1 MSRKKRRYR
10 KQGTREISRLR
21 CAPLEMTSEAQDQTE
36 SSVPQSNLLALLSAF
51 DGYSNAAAF
60 LGEDSPLLS
69 SGTFR
74 RSGLTRETELLTT
87 AYRENWIAK
96 RIIDMPCEDMTRAW
110 YKLSTSLPE
119 AAVRDLHR
127 LEAWHNVKQEIA
139 NAIRWARLYGGSIAL
154 IVLRGEEN
162 RLDQPIDYDLL
173 LPNCFQGLLV
183 LDRAQGIEP
192 SQELVTDLDD
202 PDFGLPMYYTVEL
215 ETGSY
220 SESSIQNSKPTA
232 AAGRRSLDFA
242 RDDMRDA
249 QDDTGAGNMVW
260 NGIDSATVKPL
271 EYANDSI
278 SYHAPVYQS
287 VKIHHSRVLR
297 FVGRELPYMEMV
309 AENYWGASELEH
321 IWDELQKR
329 NATSANIA
337 QLVFQANITT
347 LKMGH
352 LGQHL
357 AMGTEKQR
365 LDALQAME
373 TENRLRT
380 SFGLQIMNADD
391 SLENHSYSFG
401 GLSEIYEAFMMD
413 MAGAAE
419 IPATKLFGRSP
430 QGMNSTGEA
439 DLRNYYDMIAQ
450 MQERCL
456 RPALEKLVPIMAISC
471 WAYVPNDLE
480 IVFQPIMTTSP
491 AEKAELVQ
499 KLTSDVI
506 EAFKC
511 GLITQEQAL
520 AELESRGEA
529 LGVYT
534 KLNSVTHH
542 KSFKTTE

>member
-1 MSRKKRRYR
+1 MSRKRKRYR
-10 KQGTREISRLR
+10 GQNGQKKTTPSGLTK
-21 CAPLEMTSEAQDQTE
+21 PEA
-36 SSVPQSNLLALLSAF
+36 VAAILSAL

-60 LGEDSPLLS
+60 LGEDSVLLS

-74 RSGLTRETELLTT
+74 RSGLTQQTELLTVT
-87 AYRENWIAK
+87 YRENWIAK

-127 LEAWHNVKQEIA
+127 LEARHSVKQEIA
-139 NAIRWARLYGGSIAL
+139 NAIRWARLYGGSLAL
-154 IVLRGEEN
+154 IVLRGEED

-192 SQELVTDLDD
+192 SQELVADLDD

-215 ETGSY
+215 ETGGSFQFEEQRGSFQ
-220 SESSIQNSKPTA
+220 SEEWRVKSGDS
-232 AAGRRSLDFA
+232 G
-242 RDDMRDA
+242 
-249 QDDTGAGNMVW
+249 MVW
-260 NGIDSATVKPL
+260 NGTDSSTVEPL
-271 EYANDSI
+271 QYGEDSMAG
-278 SYHAPVYQS
+278 SGPVYQQ

-297 FVGRELPYMEMV
+297 FVGRELPYMETV

-329 NATSANIA
+329 SATSANIA
-337 QLVFQANITT
+337 QLIFQANITT
-347 LKMGH
+347 LKMGD
-352 LGQHL
+352 LGEHL
-357 AMGTEKQR
+357 AYGS
-365 LDALQAME
+365 DNLQSKVME
-373 TENRLRT
+373 TLSNENRLRT
-380 SFGLQIMNADD
+380 SYGIQLMSAED
-391 SLENHSYSFG
+391 SLETHSYSFS
-401 GLSEIYEAFMMD
+401 GLSDVYEAFMMD

-439 DLRNYYDMIAQ
+439 DLRNYCDMIAQ

-471 WAYVPNDLE
+471 WAYVPKDLE

-499 KLTSDVI
+499 KMTADVI

-511 GLITQEQAL
+511 GLITQEQAV
-520 AELESRGEA
+520 AELESRGEG

-534 KLNSVTHH
+534 KLGGGGDGSL
-542 KSFKTTE
+542 TEIKQSNQRI

>member
-10 KQGTREISRLR
+10 KHGPREISRLR
-21 CAPLEMTSEAQDQTE
+21 CAPLEMTSEARDQTE

-119 AAVRDLHR
+119 REVHTLKR
-127 LEAWHNVKQEIA
+127 LEAKHSVKQEIA
-139 NAIRWARLYGGSIAL
+139 NAIRWARLYGGSLAL
-154 IVLRGEEN
+154 IVLRGEED
-162 RLDQPIDYDLL
+162 RLDLPLDPDVL
-173 LPNCFQGLLV
+173 LPGCFQGLLV

-192 SQELVTDLDD
+192 SQELVADLDD
-202 PDFGLPMYYTVEL
+202 PDFGLPRYYTVEL
-215 ETGSY
+215 ETGGGLN
-220 SESSIQNSKPTA
+220 SELSA
-232 AAGRRSLDFA
+232 AAGEIPRQA
-242 RDDMRDA
+242 RDD
-249 QDDTGAGNMVW
+249 TEGGNMVW
-260 NGIDSATVKPL
+260 NGTNSSRVRSLHYGRDDIGVSRLWPRPGLSDRPGPSANICYGT
-271 EYANDSI
+271 
-278 SYHAPVYQS
+278 

-365 LDALQAME
+365 QEALQAME

-380 SFGLQIMNADD
+380 SFGLQIMNKDD

-450 MQERCL
+450 MQERYL
-456 RPALEKLVPIMAISC
+456 RPALEKLVPVMAISC
-471 WAYVPNDLE
+471 WGYAPEDME
-480 IVFQPIMTTSP
+480 IIFEPIMTSSP

-499 KLTSDVI
+499 KMTADVI

-511 GLITQEQAL
+511 GLITREEAV
-520 AELESRGEA
+520 AELQARGEG
-529 LGVYT
+529 LGVYA
-534 KLNSVTHH
+534 KIRVESG
-542 KSFKTTE
+542 E

>member
-10 KQGTREISRLR
+10 NQGGKKRNTASGVSSAE
-21 CAPLEMTSEAQDQTE
+21 AVSEKTPASE
-36 SSVPQSNLLALLSAF
+36 SSIPQSNLLALLSAF

-119 AAVRDLHR
+119 REVHTLKR
-127 LEAWHNVKQEIA
+127 LEAKHSVKQEIA
-139 NAIRWARLYGGSIAL
+139 NAIRWARLYGGSLAL
-154 IVLRGEEN
+154 MVIRGEED
-162 RLDQPIDYDLL
+162 RLDLPLDPDVL
-173 LPNCFQGLLV
+173 LPGCFQGLLV

-192 SQELVTDLDD
+192 SQELVADLDD
-202 PDFGLPMYYTVEL
+202 PDFGLPRYYTVEL
-215 ETGSY
+215 EWRVESGELFQ
-220 SESSIQNSKPTA
+220 SEEWRVKSGEFFQSEEWRVKSGDND
-232 AAGRRSLDFA
+232 RL
-242 RDDMRDA
+242 
-249 QDDTGAGNMVW
+249 VW
-260 NGIDSATVKPL
+260 NGTSSSKVRSLRYGQDST
-271 EYANDSI
+271 

-365 LDALQAME
+365 QEALQAME

-380 SFGLQIMNADD
+380 SFGLQIMNKDD

-450 MQERCL
+450 MQERYL
-456 RPALEKLVPIMAISC
+456 RPALEKLVPVMAISC
-471 WAYVPNDLE
+471 WGYAPEDME
-480 IVFQPIMTTSP
+480 IIFEPIMTSSP

-511 GLITQEQAL
+511 GLITREEAV
-520 AELESRGEA
+520 AELQARGEG
-529 LGVYT
+529 LGVYN
-534 KLNSVTHH
+534 KIRVERFFQS
-542 KSFKTTE
+542 EE